1 MVNPLIQKQIL
12 SVLSRKSGISQKEIV
27 LTIGFSERCVRN
39 NLRFL
44 EEAGLVSVAR
54 DIRNLNFKRY
64 SLRGDVNG

>member
-12 SVLSRKSGISQKEIV
+12 SVLSRKSGISQKAIV
-27 LTIGFSERCVRN
+27 LETGLSERCVRN
-39 NLRFL
+39 NLQFL
-44 EEAGLVSVAR
+44 EEIGLVSVAR